1 MLSSTHAI
9 FRGLQ
14 DHLRG
19 ILRDLPDSID
29 PSIKQGLLG
38 AHEKLSDY
46 YYKYD
51 ESPFYTWAARE
62 SLLMSLQLLLLIQ
75 IQFSILGSPTKE

>member
-29 PSIKQGLLG
+29 PSIKEGLLSS
-38 AHEKLSDY
+38 HEKLSDY
-46 YYKYD
+46 
-51 ESPFYTWAARE
+51 
-62 SLLMSLQLLLLIQ
+62 
-75 IQFSILGSPTKE
+75 